1 MIAAARSIAP
11 GLEKI
16 RIDNLGATIPYVVKS
31 CILWSTKTCVSF
43 ELINIIF
50 TQILWKKF
58 VLFKFLKQFTTVAIT
73 FLALDY
79 ISLTR

>member
-31 CILWSTKTCVSF
+31 CILWSTKTCVNF

-58 VLFKFLKQFTTVAIT
+58 IKQFTTVAIT